1 MSEGGRLSRKLDEI
15 RRSCA
20 LAALAAARGT
30 NANPCVAGDCGSAPP
45 ADLAQKT
52 PLESDYLD
60 KQVRTCFSGVIGR
73 QVGPESVRIN
83 ARQEQVI
90 VESTD
95 PFNPDTRFS
104 QYRGPFIPPV
114 CPSVPQVDRNANVP
128 RQSMSRCPLPNKG
141 YMPNLPA

>member
-1 MSEGGRLSRKLDEI
+1 MSEGGRISRKLDEI

-20 LAALAAARGT
+20 LAALAAARGSG
-30 NANPCVAGDCGSAPP
+30 PCDCGPAPP

-73 QVGPESVRIN
+73 QVGPESRRIQ
-83 ARQEQVI
+83 AHQEQVI
-90 VESTD
+90 VDSTD
-95 PFNPDTRFS
+95 PMNPDTRFS

-114 CPSVPQVDRNANVP
+114 CPPVPQIDRNANVP
-128 RQSMSRCPLPNKG
+128 RQSLSRCPLPNKG

>member
-1 MSEGGRLSRKLDEI
+1 MSESGRLSRKLDEI

-20 LAALAAARGT
+20 LAALAAARAG
-30 NANPCVAGDCGSAPP
+30 AAPCVAGDCGSAAP

-60 KQVRTCFSGVIGR
+60 KQVRTCYSGVIGR
-73 QVGPESVRIN
+73 TVGPESRRIL
-83 ARQEQVI
+83 AHQEQVI
-90 VESTD
+90 MDSMD
-95 PFNPDTRFS
+95 PTNPDTRFS

-114 CPSVPQVDRNANVP
+114 CPPVPQIDRNANVP
-128 RQSMSRCPLPNKG
+128 RQSLSRCPLPNKG